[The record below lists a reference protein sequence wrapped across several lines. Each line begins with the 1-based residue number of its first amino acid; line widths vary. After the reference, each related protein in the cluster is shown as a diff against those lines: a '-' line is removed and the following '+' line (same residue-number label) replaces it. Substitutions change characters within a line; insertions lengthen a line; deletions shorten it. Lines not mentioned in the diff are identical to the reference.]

1 MTLPGPMIFKKF
13 QMVHVL
19 EIIKFSLFGFSS
31 KLESEM
37 TKKIYESCPWK
48 QRTLNFIRMKTEV

>member
-13 QMVHVL
+13 QMVL

-48 QRTLNFIRMKTEV
+48 QRTLNFKKMKTEV